1 MKPTLYLDFDST
13 IVNSERAFCA
23 VYNQHYQHFED
34 FVTAHE
40 EHAGDWVFRH
50 ACPLIHEHSADPVAE
65 VRRIFGMEDFFNH
78 LEFYEGAFQTI
89 QALKSEYEIVI
100 CTSASPENGSKKVLW
115 IEQHMPFVDEII
127 ILVNKS
133 NNGVGKGRVHMLEPG
148 AVFVDDHPAN
158 LRSTEAQRKIL
169 FNYNGR
175 ITDYNRGWDGEAV
188 SSWTELYER
197 LKMNGQA

>member
-13 IVNSERAFCA
+13 IVNSERAFCE
-23 VYNQHYQHFED
+23 VYNQEYKDYEG
-34 FVTAHE
+34 FVPAKE

-50 ACPLIHEHSADPVAE
+50 ACPLIHEYCADPVAE
-65 VRRIFGMEDFFNH
+65 VRRIFGKETFFDH
-78 LEFYEGAFQTI
+78 LEFYEGAHETI
-89 QALKSEYEIVI
+89 QSLKDHYEIVI

-158 LRSTEAQRKIL
+158 LRSTEAERKIL
-169 FNYNGR
+169 FTYNNR
-175 ITDYNRGWDGEAV
+175 ITDYNRGWEGESV
-188 SSWTELYER
+188 SSWMDLR
-197 LKMNGQA
+197 ALLKW